1 LARIWRIGDMSRAI
15 MSNSFRLVTELTG
28 VVRRAIIALTVLA
41 LALLLP
47 AVEEASAVGGI
58 SNSKI
63 VVPSTETV
71 PKGHAEIEPF
81 FLLGLLKNRDRARRF
96 GAGVRLTYGALQ
108 NFEIG
113 AGVVYLD
120 IRDLDL
126 NLKNADFGAIAPGI
140 KYRFLDEGRNA
151 PFSLAYQGGVF
162 IPLDGHDTPWIIEP
176 GGLILTKNFTD
187 VFSMDADFVFGI
199 VENDAWTFVSEI
211 GFGYYVRPWFQ
222 PVIEA
227 AYIFEGVE
235 GEDDLTIV
243 NLTAGFTSPVTDWL
257 TVIVGVTPD
266 IYTNN
271 INEQVIMSAAFTFL
285 F

>member
-1 LARIWRIGDMSRAI
+1 MVTPERFWGFKSVKNFAKRKKY
-15 MSNSFRLVTELTG
+15 LVTNILFPIF
-28 VVRRAIIALTVLA
+28 VIAFVISGTTKVFG
-41 LALLLP
+41 
-47 AVEEASAVGGI
+47 VGGI
-58 SNSKI
+58 SNSKV

-71 PKGHAEIEPF
+71 PKGHAEVEPF

-96 GAGVRLTYGALQ
+96 GAGVRLTYGTLQ
-108 NFEIG
+108 NLEIG

-126 NLKNADFGAIAPGI
+126 NLRNVDFGAIAPGL
-140 KYRFLDEGRNA
+140 KYRFLDEGDNI

-162 IPLDGHDTPWIIEP
+162 IPLDGADTPWIIEP

-199 VENDAWTFVSEI
+199 IENDAWTFVSEI

-235 GEDDLTIV
+235 GEDDISIV

-271 INEQVIMSAAFTFL
+271 INEQVILSAAFTFL

>member
-1 LARIWRIGDMSRAI
+1 MKEFVKRNMCLATKIFMPIFI
-15 MSNSFRLVTELTG
+15 LV
-28 VVRRAIIALTVLA
+28 
-41 LALLLP
+41 LLLSGTTK
-47 AVEEASAVGGI
+47 VFGVGGI
-58 SNSKI
+58 SNSKVI
-63 VVPSTETV
+63 VPSTDTV
-71 PKGHAEIEPF
+71 PKGQVEIEPF

-96 GAGVRLTYGALQ
+96 GAGVRLTLGALQ

-113 AGVVYLD
+113 TSVIYLD
-120 IRDLDL
+120 IRDLDF
-126 NLKNADFGAIAPGI
+126 NLRKAEFGAILPGL
-140 KYRFLDEGRNA
+140 KYRFLDEDDNM

-162 IPLDGHDTPWIIEP
+162 IPLDGGDTPWIIEP

-187 VFSMDADFVFGI
+187 LFSMDADFVFGI
-199 VENDAWTFVSEI
+199 IEDDAWSFVSNV

-222 PVIEA
+222 AVIET
-227 AYIFEGVE
+227 AYIFEDLE
-235 GEDDLTIV
+235 GEDSLSIV

-271 INEQVIMSAAFTFL
+271 INEQVILSAAFTFL

>member
-1 LARIWRIGDMSRAI
+1 MNEFVKRDVCLIRNIFLPI
-15 MSNSFRLVTELTG
+15 F
-28 VVRRAIIALTVLA
+28 VLA
-41 LALLLP
+41 FL
-47 AVEEASAVGGI
+47 VSGASEVFGVGGI
-58 SNSKI
+58 SNSKV
-63 VVPSTETV
+63 VVPSAETV
-71 PKGHAEIEPF
+71 PKGHAEVEPF

-96 GAGVRLTYGALQ
+96 GAGVRLTYGTLQ
-108 NFEIG
+108 NLEIG

-126 NLKNADFGAIAPGI
+126 NLRNVDFGAIAPGL
-140 KYRFLDEGRNA
+140 KYRFLDEGDNI

-162 IPLDGHDTPWIIEP
+162 IPLDGADTPWIIEP

-199 VENDAWTFVSEI
+199 IENDAWTFVSEI

-235 GEDDLTIV
+235 GEDDISIV

-271 INEQVIMSAAFTFL
+271 INEQVILSAAFTFL